1 MNLKQFNSVGHT
13 HHDDEAALGWN
24 ERRKA
29 IAAAVFASAIIDPK
43 AAAEAVQNLI
53 GDDKEKRAKTIEHLC
68 KAAMS
73 ISDSDLGRVNL
84 VTERYKTVTS
94 AVMPMLGTTVQVFT
108 NLADERNLDMQWR
121 QWFGVD
127 ALQGGLKGSLFDIL
141 NNVVGYELNADTDDI
156 PASDFMSATWAAILP
171 EYKGSRV
178 RVSREILQKDPMT
191 TINGIV
197 VAIRYA
203 LEVLKSQLA
212 YTATQAAITAAN
224 GAGYTTAY
232 TSSSVVL
239 TVNAARLALF
249 QRNFDRGWSLDG
261 TTPAILVAN
270 EAHRGIIEA
279 AFTLTTNTRTESANG
294 TVIVQYPITRVYTY
308 NLAADLGISGS
319 KAALILPAR
328 KNRYGIFKDA
338 SIESYLRQENNA
350 VVVDGREGYNFI
362 TDTQSY
368 QVLTIA

>member
-1 MNLKQFNSVGHT
+1 MNIKNINSVGHT
-13 HHDDEAALGWN
+13 HHDDEAAIGWN

-29 IAAAVFASAIIDPK
+29 IAAAVFASSIIDPK
-43 AAAEAVQNLI
+43 AATEMVNKLL
-53 GDDKEKRAKTIEHLC
+53 GNDEDAKAKAIEHLC

-73 ISDSDLGRVNL
+73 VTDCDLGRQNMIV
-84 VTERYKTVTS
+84 ERHKTVTS
-94 AVMPMLGTTVQVFT
+94 TVMPMLGTTIQVFT

-127 ALQGGLKGSLFDIL
+127 PLQGGLKGSLFDIL
-141 NNVVGYELNADTDDI
+141 NTVVAHELNADTDDI
-156 PASDFMSATWAAILP
+156 PASDFMSSTWAAILP
-171 EYKGSRV
+171 EYKGGRV

-232 TSSSVVL
+232 TAGSVVRTL
-239 TVNAARLALF
+239 NAARLALF
-249 QRNFDRGWSLDG
+249 QRNFNRGWSLDG
-261 TTPAILVAN
+261 TTPAVLVAN
-270 EAHRGIIEA
+270 EAHRDLVEA
-279 AFTLTTNTRTESANG
+279 AFAITVNSLINNANG
-294 TVIVQYPITRVYTY
+294 TITVQYPITRVYTY

-338 SIESYLRQENNA
+338 MIESYLRQENNA

-362 TDTQSY
+362 TDTQSF